1 MKRLIAKR
9 RLKRCCQECGKS
21 FKKGDVYYKVRKVF
35 VDEIVCAFEFLIC
48 PKCKYKME
56 QHNKRYKKFQK
67 HCEHPQ
73 EFIDT
78 QWCYIPG
85 ECVKEP
91 NYDYCRLCGKILY

>member
-9 RLKRCCQECGKS
+9 RLKRRCQECGKS

-35 VDEIVCAFEFLIC
+35 ADVTICAFEFLIC
-48 PKCKYKME
+48 PKCKYKSE

-67 HCEHPQ
+67 QCEHPQ

-85 ECVKEP
+85 ESVMEP
-91 NYDYCRLCGKILY
+91 DYDYCRLCGKILY